1 MLYDDVDGVAL
12 PYFGG
17 SPLVGEHNDA
27 LSVAQFLLG

>member
-17 SPLVGEHNDA
+17 SPLGEHNDA